1 MRMKRILPA
10 LFVGL
15 AFIGLLRL
23 AGEAAAQPEP
33 QDQQE
38 VLKTMV
44 QWNQDLGVSCDYC
57 HTSDKTQTIESLE
70 GKTASSQDLQALLHR
85 RIAQDMQGMMQMVNQ
100 QQSAS
105 ITCNTCHQG
114 SAKIEGKK

>member
-1 MRMKRILPA
+1 MEMVMIMKRILPA

-15 AFIGLLRL
+15 AFVGLLRL
-23 AGEAAAQPEP
+23 AGEAAAEPQP

-44 QWNQDLGVSCDYC
+44 QWNKDLGVTCDYC

-70 GKTASSQDLQALLHR
+70 GKTASSRISR
-85 RIAQDMQGMMQMVNQ
+85 RFFTGGLPR
-100 QQSAS
+100 
-105 ITCNTCHQG
+105 TCR
-114 SAKIEGKK
+114 A